1 MKTGK
6 KIIILF
12 LLIMTLCS
20 CTQKE
25 SQTGTTDTAEITQTE
40 SEEDNMRLKIEA
52 NGKNLIA
59 NFEDNSS
66 AEAFIQKLE
75 EGPLTVELEDY
86 ANFEKVG
93 ELPFSLERNDTQITT
108 QPGDVILYQGNMITI
123 YYDTNSWNFTKLA
136 KIPDVNKDDLLEVL
150 GNGDVTVTFSLT
162 E

>member
-25 SQTGTTDTAEITQTE
+25 SQAGTTDTAEITQTE
-40 SEEDNMRLKIEA
+40 SEKDIMRLKIEA

-93 ELPFSLERNDTQITT
+93 KLPFSLERNDTQITT

-123 YYDTNSWNFTKLA
+123 YYDTNSWSFTKLA

>member
-1 MKTGK
+1 
-6 KIIILF
+6 
-12 LLIMTLCS
+12 MTLCS

-25 SQTGTTDTAEITQTE
+25 SQTGITDTAEITQTE

-93 ELPFSLERNDTQITT
+93 ELPFSLERNDTQLTT

-123 YYDTNSWNFTKLA
+123 YYDTNSWSFTRLA